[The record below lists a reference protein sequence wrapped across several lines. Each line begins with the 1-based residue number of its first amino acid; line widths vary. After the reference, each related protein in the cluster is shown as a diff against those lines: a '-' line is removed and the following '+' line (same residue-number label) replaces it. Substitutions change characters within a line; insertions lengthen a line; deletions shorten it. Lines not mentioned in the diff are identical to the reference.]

1 MIGGGGFFTH
11 GFGTLGL
18 IEIGAR
24 GSKRIPLLGLLR
36 RQCRALAQARGNSR
50 LV

>member
-18 IEIGAR
+18 IEYDGKFHDQIT
-24 GSKRIPLLGLLR
+24 
-36 RQCRALAQARGNSR
+36 
-50 LV
+50 